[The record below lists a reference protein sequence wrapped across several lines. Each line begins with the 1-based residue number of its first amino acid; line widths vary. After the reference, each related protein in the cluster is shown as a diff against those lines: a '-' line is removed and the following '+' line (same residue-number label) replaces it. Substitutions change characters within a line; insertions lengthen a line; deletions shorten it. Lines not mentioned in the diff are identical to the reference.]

1 MKRPRRWRVNLL
13 SGRTAV
19 LWLLAVLFFTGSI
32 AGCMTAGIWAQD
44 GAVSDYLDAY
54 WTVLEQGSAS
64 ARLLPVLW
72 RMIRPHLAAFL
83 LGLTALG
90 VLGLPVLFVARG
102 FCLCYACSVLVRL
115 MGLRGLLLG
124 ACLFGV
130 SAVFWLPSLF
140 ELGVTGFACS
150 YGLLRRVTGEGRYPL
165 PLSAGR
171 YWGHC
176 GVCFLM
182 ALAGVAA
189 EYLLV
194 PVLARLV
201 LQLTY

>member
-19 LWLLAVLFFTGSI
+19 LWLLGALFLTGSI
-32 AGCMTAGIWAQD
+32 AGCMTAGLWSGDAAVADCLD
-44 GAVSDYLDAY
+44 GY
-54 WTVLEQGSAS
+54 WTVLENGAVSVRFFS
-64 ARLLPVLW
+64 VLW
-72 RMIRPHLAAFL
+72 RIVRTHAAAFL

-90 VLGLPVLFVARG
+90 VLGLPVLFGVRG

-115 MGLRGLLLG
+115 MGARGLLLG

-130 SAVFWLPSLF
+130 SALLWLPALF

-150 YGLLRRVTGEGRYPL
+150 CGLLRRVTGEGRYPL

-171 YWGHC
+171 YWGRC
-176 GVCFLM
+176 GVCF
-182 ALAGVAA
+182 ALALCASAA

-201 LQLTY
+201 LQFT